1 MSQTRTPE
9 EDAKFFAARGFGKR
23 IGFGNRAALVV
34 IDYINAFTD
43 ASMPLGSDL
52 DAELAQT
59 NLLIDEAHAQ
69 RLTVI
74 YSTVAYDE
82 DGYKD
87 AGIWALKQSGLST
100 LKAGTP
106 AVELD
111 RRLHREPADILIAKK
126 YASCFYGTDLVA
138 RLNARQIDTLI
149 LTGCTTSGCVRS
161 TAVDALQNGFRPII
175 ARDAVGDRSVAAHN
189 QSLFDLDQK
198 YGDVMTVEEI
208 LAELRKRATK

>member
-1 MSQTRTPE
+1 ME

-23 IGFGNRAALVV
+23 VGFGNRAALIV
-34 IDYINAFTD
+34 IDIVNAFTD
-43 ASMPLGSDL
+43 ASMPLGANL
-52 DAELAQT
+52 DKEIEQT
-59 NLLIDEAHAQ
+59 NRLIDEAHAQ
-69 RLTVI
+69 NLPVI

-82 DGYKD
+82 DGFKD
-87 AGIWALKQSGLST
+87 AGIWALKQGGLST

-111 RRLHREPADILIAKK
+111 SRLHRQPSDALITKK

-138 RLNARQIDTLI
+138 RLNARHVDTVI

-161 TAVDALQNGFRPII
+161 TAVDALQNGYRPII
-175 ARDAVGDRSVAAHN
+175 ARDAVGDRSAAAHQ

-198 YGDVMTVEEI
+198 YGDVMNVEEI
-208 LAELRKRATK
+208 LAELKKRAQK

>member
-111 RRLHREPADILIAKK
+111 RRLHREPADILIATK

-175 ARDAVGDRSVAAHN
+175 ARDAVGDRSLAAHN

-208 LAELRKRATK
+208 LAELRKRAMK

>member
-1 MSQTRTPE
+1 VSEPSAME

-23 IGFGNRAALVV
+23 VGFGNRAALIV
-34 IDYINAFTD
+34 IDIVNAFTD
-43 ASMPLGSDL
+43 ASMPLGANL
-52 DAELAQT
+52 DKEIEQT
-59 NLLIDEAHAQ
+59 NRLLDEAHAQ
-69 RLTVI
+69 NLPVI

-82 DGYKD
+82 DGFKD
-87 AGIWALKQSGLST
+87 AGIWALKQGGLST

-111 RRLHREPADILIAKK
+111 SRLHRQPSDALIAKK

-138 RLNARQIDTLI
+138 RLNARNVDTVI

-161 TAVDALQNGFRPII
+161 TAVDALQNGYRPII
-175 ARDAVGDRSVAAHN
+175 ARDAVGDRSAAAHQ

-198 YGDVMTVEEI
+198 YGDVMNVEEI
-208 LAELRKRATK
+208 LAELKKRAQK

>member
-175 ARDAVGDRSVAAHN
+175 ARDAVGDRSLAAHN

-198 YGDVMTVEEI
+198 YGDVMNVEEI
-208 LAELRKRATK
+208 LAELRKRAMK

>member
-1 MSQTRTPE
+1 MSDPRTPE
-9 EDAKFFAARGFGKR
+9 EDARFFAARGFGKR
-23 IGFGNRAALVV
+23 SGFGNRAALVV

-43 ASMPLGSDL
+43 AAMPLGSNL

-69 RLTVI
+69 GLTVI

-111 RRLHREPADILIAKK
+111 SRLHRQPADIVITKK
-126 YASCFYGTDLVA
+126 YASCFYGTDMVA

-175 ARDAVGDRSVAAHN
+175 ARDAVGDRSAAAHT

-198 YGDVMTVEEI
+198 YGDVMSVEEI
-208 LAELRKRATK
+208 LAELRKRSTK